1 MAGRQRDDL
10 PGCEAGECLSA
21 EEIHERFDYVKSIKG
36 KSGGTSFLVV
46 EAKGGFYAFVQRNG
60 KYYATG
66 RYPSLEDLQGY
77 VF

>member
-21 EEIHERFDYVKSIKG
+21 EEIHQRFEYVKAIKG
-36 KSGGTSFLVV
+36 RSGGTSFLVV
-46 EAKGGFYAFVQRNG
+46 EASEGFYAFIERNG

-66 RYPSLEDLQGY
+66 RYSSLEDLQGY